1 MSFLWMLLKEE
12 MKVLKLEAL
21 TPILTLNWSKFIK
34 SPLRSYNR
42 SSPTFTKG
50 GLLHEFYAV

>member
-1 MSFLWMLLKEE
+1 
-12 MKVLKLEAL
+12 MKVLKHEAL